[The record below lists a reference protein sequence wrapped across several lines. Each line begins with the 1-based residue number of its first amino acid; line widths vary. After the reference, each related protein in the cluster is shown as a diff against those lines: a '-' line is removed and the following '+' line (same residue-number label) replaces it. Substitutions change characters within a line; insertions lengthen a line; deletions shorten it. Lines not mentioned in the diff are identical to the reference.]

1 MHKDGETK
9 RETEKRGR
17 ENRQTER
24 ESQES
29 AGGGGVAAKIVNMN
43 IIRSEIS
50 KMEMSW
56 VQLNIHIM

>member
-17 ENRQTER
+17 EKRQTER
-24 ESQES
+24 EPRKGRGS
-29 AGGGGVAAKIVNMN
+29 KNMNMN